1 MQGLS
6 LRAKNQNKL
15 LEELFKEL
23 LDTIYILRKQII
35 TCSTDRDPEEKK
47 IIRNKFKN
55 RKFCAI
61 LERMDLNLIWPEAVI
76 VSCTIIVKTN
86 LYSLV
91 LVVVVVVV
99 GAVVVVG
106 VVVGVVIG
114 VVVGVVVNF
123 DEVVMS

>member
-1 MQGLS
+1 
-6 LRAKNQNKL
+6 
-15 LEELFKEL
+15 
-23 LDTIYILRKQII
+23 
-35 TCSTDRDPEEKK
+35 
-47 IIRNKFKN
+47 
-55 RKFCAI
+55 
-61 LERMDLNLIWPEAVI
+61 MDLNLIWPEAVI

-91 LVVVVVVV
+91 LVVVVVVVVV